1 MAYFIAGVFVGAF
14 IGCLALAV
22 VIGGNRTYVRK

>member
-1 MAYFIAGVFVGAF
+1 MTYFIAGVFVGAF

-22 VIGGNRTYVRK
+22 VIGGNRHGA